1 MSQQTVISLSDG
13 QTIRHRLIQMPADG
27 SCLFHALTYAIHG
40 KIDPVLAFN
49 IRHTIISHVVKHW
62 NNFQMYTCD
71 ELGLMYPDAETYF
84 RALQSTRTYGS
95 VSEIM
100 AAGFIYPYTFEVYE
114 KGILRLCFKG
124 DDGGPIKR
132 LCFSGN
138 FLSGHYDFLH
148 PLNDNYA
155 VNGDVG
161 YPMNHLSYGG
171 NFNMKKRGR
180 PIKKKEE
187 DKSLRNHDLNN
198 FKKLQQ
204 ITEKEILK
212 SARKRQKSTMNCTE
226 KK

>member
-1 MSQQTVISLSDG
+1 
-13 QTIRHRLIQMPADG
+13 MPADG

-40 KIDPVLAFN
+40 KINPVLAFN

-71 ELGLMYPDAETYF
+71 ELRLTYPDAETYF